1 MVSGVTE
8 RMGSQ
13 YMGGVETAAGHC
25 ANDCKKVSVSQKP
38 DNALS
43 CLDAYIDAFQA
54 LPEGVREAEVN
65 AQTHEATDI
74 TVKNGKIAGIQASSQ
89 TVLFIRVN
97 KDRTGYMY
105 TEDLTED
112 ASQVLKRALDNSS
125 CSDREEADRL
135 NQERRLFAR
144 DEGEAQKDLN
154 VLEQAAARMEKA
166 LLEEARIISQVH
178 VSLKAE
184 TVAQRTVNSYGRDI
198 SFRFPLYLMRV
209 TANGTDGKRK
219 YSFSYLRTAS
229 NPENFN
235 TAEYLENLEAGL
247 ETQMNPEPSFPSG
260 EYQVVLDKA
269 VVRNIF
275 VTAWQLFSG
284 VKYADGASAL
294 CGLLSSK
301 VGGRMLNITDYPS
314 HPSSGFVFLGD
325 CEGTVGE
332 PVKLIHRGVLE
343 GLMTNRSSA
352 AALGLKP
359 TGNAGRRPLLSG
371 NIATDILVTPRNLVI
386 EPGESDIETLLEHMG
401 EGIYITTSYDV
412 FHTVNISSGDFCI
425 PCKGVRIRNGKRAEH
440 LSSLHI
446 SGNMREL
453 LSRVEEVGRELY
465 LSPMEDLENYGIG
478 ACDLRLSSCMVSGE

>member
-135 NQERRLFAR
+135 NQERRLFAH

-154 VLEQAAARMEKA
+154 VLERAAARMEKA
-166 LLEEARIISQVH
+166 LLEEARII
-178 VSLKAE
+178 
-184 TVAQRTVNSYGRDI
+184 
-198 SFRFPLYLMRV
+198 
-209 TANGTDGKRK
+209 
-219 YSFSYLRTAS
+219 
-229 NPENFN
+229 
-235 TAEYLENLEAGL
+235 
-247 ETQMNPEPSFPSG
+247 
-260 EYQVVLDKA
+260 
-269 VVRNIF
+269 RN
-275 VTAWQLFSG
+275 
-284 VKYADGASAL
+284 
-294 CGLLSSK
+294 LLSL
-301 VGGRMLNITDYPS
+301 R
-314 HPSSGFVFLGD
+314 
-325 CEGTVGE
+325 
-332 PVKLIHRGVLE
+332 
-343 GLMTNRSSA
+343 
-352 AALGLKP
+352 
-359 TGNAGRRPLLSG
+359 
-371 NIATDILVTPRNLVI
+371 
-386 EPGESDIETLLEHMG
+386 ES
-401 EGIYITTSYDV
+401 
-412 FHTVNISSGDFCI
+412 
-425 PCKGVRIRNGKRAEH
+425 IR
-440 LSSLHI
+440 
-446 SGNMREL
+446 
-453 LSRVEEVGRELY
+453 
-465 LSPMEDLENYGIG
+465 
-478 ACDLRLSSCMVSGE
+478 